1 MDFNDLTEEKISSE
15 DIFKG
20 KILYIKKDKVKLP
33 NGKTAD
39 RELVRHIGAVCVIPV
54 TDDGKVILVRQFRYP
69 IGETV
74 LEVPAGKLDS
84 PDEDRLEAAKRELR
98 EETGFTA
105 DEWTDLGIYYPSP
118 AYCDEKLTVYLA
130 RGLHKG
136 EQSLDEDEFLN
147 VRIRDLSA
155 LVTDVMS
162 GEITDGKTQVAVL
175 KAAMLL
181 L

>member
-1 MDFNDLTEEKISSE
+1 MDFDNLTEEKISSE
-15 DIFKG
+15 DVYKG
-20 KILYIKKDKVKLP
+20 KILYIKKDEVRLP

-39 RELVRHIGAVCVIPV
+39 RELIRHIGAVCVIPV

-69 IGETV
+69 MGETI

-105 DEWTDLGIYYPSP
+105 DEWTDLGMYYPTP
-118 AYCDEKLTVYLA
+118 AYSDERITIYLA

-136 EQSLDEDEFLN
+136 EQSLDDDEFLN
-147 VRIRDLSA
+147 VRIRDLAS

-162 GEITDGKTQVAVL
+162 GEIKDGKTQTAVL